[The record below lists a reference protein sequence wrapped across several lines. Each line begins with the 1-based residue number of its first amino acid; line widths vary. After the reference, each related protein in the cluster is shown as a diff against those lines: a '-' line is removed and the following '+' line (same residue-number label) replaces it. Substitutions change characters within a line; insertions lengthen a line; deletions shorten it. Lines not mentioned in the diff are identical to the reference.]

1 MLPRRLEDPQIRD
14 NPRGHSLWV
23 VSHLNFQDVEMVRLG
38 VDLPLRVETGHQW
51 LFAVRNLTAVRR
63 KNHQVSLG
71 ELLVSGKV
79 IGMSINF
86 SVFSL
91 L

>member
-14 NPRGHSLWV
+14 NPLRHSLWV
-23 VSHLNFQDVEMVRLG
+23 VSHLNFQDVEVVRLG
-38 VDLPLRVETGHQW
+38 VDLPVRVETGHQW
-51 LFAVRNLTAVRR
+51 SAVRNLKHAAY
-63 KNHQVSLG
+63 HQVSLG
-71 ELLVSGKV
+71 EPLVSGKV

-86 SVFSL
+86 SIFSL